1 MSEGKQLTPM
11 ESFQERLKASLRDDV
26 ARMIPDE
33 ALAQMIQQVIR
44 DEFFTKKKIPNPAY
58 RGYGYDR
65 EPATIEVDTAF
76 QAMVF
81 EAAKPI
87 LQKLAKDWVD
97 ENQGTL
103 LEHWKKV
110 VDMGLMK
117 YVEGLHNEMATRNL
131 RDTLIDVV
139 QKLNEERMKAGLPT
153 LNPIF

>member
-1 MSEGKQLTPM
+1 MSDGKQLSPM

-33 ALAQMIQQVIR
+33 ALAQMIQQVIK
-44 DEFFTKKKIPNPAY
+44 DEFFTKKKIPNPNY

-65 EPATIEVDTAF
+65 EPITIEVDTAF

-87 LQKLAKDWVD
+87 LQRLAKDWVD
-97 ENQGTL
+97 ANQDKL

-110 VDMGLMK
+110 VDMGLVR
-117 YVEGLHNEMATRNL
+117 YVETLQNEMATRSL
-131 RDTLIDVV
+131 RDTLMDTIG
-139 QKLNEERMKAGLPT
+139 KLNEERQKAGLPM

>member
-33 ALAQMIQQVIR
+33 ALAQMIQQVIK
-44 DEFFTKKKIPNPAY
+44 DEFFTKKTIPNPKY
-58 RGYGYDR
+58 RGYYDR
-65 EPATIEVDTAF
+65 DVPSTIEVPSAF

-97 ENQGTL
+97 ENQGKL
-103 LEHWKKV
+103 IEHWKKV
-110 VDMGLMK
+110 VDMGLMN
-117 YVEGLHNEMATRNL
+117 YVESLHNEMATRNL